1 MRKQENECELKTY
14 KIFSNRD
21 ARAVKI
27 AEDLRSE
34 LNANGFIENADF
46 FELGI
51 AIGGDGSFLRM
62 VKECKFNQ
70 RIYYVGVNAGT
81 LGFLQEIKPNK
92 IKDFVTKLKSN
103 NYKIEEVGIQE
114 TTVAYGNDLINKF
127 YSLNE
132 IVIRE
137 KELNTAFLNV
147 KINDILL
154 EKFVGD
160 GLLISTSSGSTAY
173 NLSFGGSIVYNG
185 LHTLQITPIA
195 PLYSKVYKSL
205 RNSIIIP
212 EDREIKIKC
221 EKSKNNLLLSVD
233 GENVAFDN
241 VSSLTTKISNR
252 KISCLRLSKY
262 DYTKVI
268 NEKFL

>member
-51 AIGGDGSFLRM
+51 TIGGDGSFLRM
-62 VKECKFNQ
+62 VKACKFNP
-70 RIYYVGVNAGT
+70 RVCYIGVNAGT

-92 IKDFVTKLKSN
+92 IKDFIQKLKTN
-103 NYKIEEVGIQE
+103 NFKIEEVGVQE
-114 TTVAYGNDLINKF
+114 TSVIYAEKLESKF

-137 KELNTAFLNV
+137 KDLNTAFLNI
-147 KINDILL
+147 KINDVLL

-173 NLSFGGSIVYNG
+173 NLSFGGCIVYNG

-195 PLYSKVYKSL
+195 PLHSKVYKSL
-205 RNSIIIP
+205 RNSVIIP

-221 EKSKNNLLLSVD
+221 EKSKNNLLLCID
-233 GENVAFDN
+233 GENIVFDN
-241 VSSLTTKISNR
+241 VLSISTKISNR
-252 KISCLRLSKY
+252 KINCLRLSKY